1 MKLTIQNKN
10 LSDVAEFLL
19 NEVSASG
26 KKNIDRMRV
35 FNALDEKN
43 QKIAEEEREILKEYA
58 EIDDEGGF
66 IRDDND
72 RIKFKDIKGFKK
84 AQDELLEEQFVIDDA
99 NMQSALKTTKKLAEN
114 HDKKLTGESAQ
125 AHFIL
130 ATAFEDC
137 EEDNNNEED
146 DS

>member
-35 FNALDEKN
+35 FNAIDEKN
-43 QKIAEEEREILKEYA
+43 QEIAKEEQEMLKEYA
-58 EIDDEGGF
+58 EVDEEGGF

-114 HDKKLTGESAQ
+114 PDKKLTGKSAQ

-130 ATAFEDC
+130 DTAFEDC
-137 EEDNNNEED
+137 DEDNNNEED
-146 DS
+146 E